1 MSKPAK
7 AAVADA
13 PLLARDLDATQAQ
26 RLIDAAGDIAI
37 VLDGDGVVID
47 VRARDAELQKSAR
60 RDWRGKPWSDCVT
73 VESHEKV
80 ADLLAQALGDLGGAP
95 RQVNHPVRGGP
106 DLPVLYS
113 VVRVA
118 ASGRSRAGVRL
129 VALGRDLRDTVVLQ
143 RRLVEAQQTMER
155 DYWRFREAETRYRNL
170 FQSSAE
176 AVLIVDGST
185 LRVAEANPA
194 AMALIGEAGGRAAKV
209 PGLPLASL
217 FAAEASEA
225 LAAAVAAA
233 RNAGKHERLAAALA
247 GSGHMVSVAL
257 SSFRQEQASFL
268 LVRLAPQVAAAPR
281 AARGAASG
289 SARTLPVPL
298 QGIDDAAAS
307 FVRSAADALVLTD
320 TAGRV
325 VAVNRAFARLAQLS
339 SEDQARGQTLDRWL
353 GRTGVELSVLLAN
366 LRRLRRLP
374 NCSSRSPGF
383 RRCGPSPA
391 VSVASG
397 RPIDGRWPG
406 CHRRAAGRPAGL
418 RHQPGGQRLVR
429 PPCRRHQRTPS
440 ADSVRAHARPLGP
453 VHRDP
458 GPCCR
463 CWWPHCSGPG
473 DSAPRVLGL
482 ALAWAYSAPPLRL
495 KQNGWWG
502 NAACGLSYEGLAWV
516 TGAAVMAGGAPMPQ
530 ARSLL
535 LAALYSAGAHGIM
548 TLNDFKSVEGD
559 RQMGVGSLPVRRW
572 DRSCARRSPAGSWRC
587 RSWR

>member
-209 PGLPLASL
+209 PGLPLA
-217 FAAEASEA
+217 
-225 LAAAVAAA
+225 
-233 RNAGKHERLAAALA
+233 
-247 GSGHMVSVAL
+247 
-257 SSFRQEQASFL
+257 
-268 LVRLAPQVAAAPR
+268 
-281 AARGAASG
+281 
-289 SARTLPVPL
+289 
-298 QGIDDAAAS
+298 
-307 FVRSAADALVLTD
+307 
-320 TAGRV
+320 
-325 VAVNRAFARLAQLS
+325 
-339 SEDQARGQTLDRWL
+339 
-353 GRTGVELSVLLAN
+353 
-366 LRRLRRLP
+366 
-374 NCSSRSPGF
+374 
-383 RRCGPSPA
+383 
-391 VSVASG
+391 
-397 RPIDGRWPG
+397 
-406 CHRRAAGRPAGL
+406 
-418 RHQPGGQRLVR
+418 
-429 PPCRRHQRTPS
+429 
-440 ADSVRAHARPLGP
+440 
-453 VHRDP
+453 
-458 GPCCR
+458 
-463 CWWPHCSGPG
+463 
-473 DSAPRVLGL
+473 
-482 ALAWAYSAPPLRL
+482 
-495 KQNGWWG
+495 
-502 NAACGLSYEGLAWV
+502 
-516 TGAAVMAGGAPMPQ
+516 
-530 ARSLL
+530 
-535 LAALYSAGAHGIM
+535 
-548 TLNDFKSVEGD
+548 
-559 RQMGVGSLPVRRW
+559 
-572 DRSCARRSPAGSWRC
+572 
-587 RSWR
+587 

>member
-339 SEDQARGQTLDRWL
+339 SEDQARGQTLDRWR

-366 LRRLRRLP
+366 LRESGSAGLFSTELRGTLGLVTEVEIAASVLDEPGEASFAFALRDVGRRLAPSEQALPTKVPASVQQLTELVGRVPLKQIVAETSDLIERLSIETALTMTKDNRAMAAQLLGLSRQSLYVKLRRFGIGGLD
-374 NCSSRSPGF
+374 
-383 RRCGPSPA
+383 
-391 VSVASG
+391 SG
-397 RPIDGRWPG
+397 DG
-406 CHRRAAGRPAGL
+406 
-418 RHQPGGQRLVR
+418 
-429 PPCRRHQRTPS
+429 T
-440 ADSVRAHARPLGP
+440 
-453 VHRDP
+453 
-458 GPCCR
+458 
-463 CWWPHCSGPG
+463 
-473 DSAPRVLGL
+473 
-482 ALAWAYSAPPLRL
+482 
-495 KQNGWWG
+495 
-502 NAACGLSYEGLAWV
+502 
-516 TGAAVMAGGAPMPQ
+516 
-530 ARSLL
+530 
-535 LAALYSAGAHGIM
+535 
-548 TLNDFKSVEGD
+548 
-559 RQMGVGSLPVRRW
+559 
-572 DRSCARRSPAGSWRC
+572 
-587 RSWR
+587 